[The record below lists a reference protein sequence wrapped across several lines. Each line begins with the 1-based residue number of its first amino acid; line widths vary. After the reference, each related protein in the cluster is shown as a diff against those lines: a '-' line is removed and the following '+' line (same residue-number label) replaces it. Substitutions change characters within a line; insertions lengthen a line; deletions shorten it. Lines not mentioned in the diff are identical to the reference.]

1 MEALPHPPAPKVEE
15 EGEVEEEDS
24 SRVREPLNQAP
35 APLLPTSPN

>member
-15 EGEVEEEDS
+15 VEEEEDS
-24 SRVREPLNQAP
+24 SRVREHLNQAP

>member
-15 EGEVEEEDS
+15 VEEEEEDS
-24 SRVREPLNQAP
+24 SRVREHLNQAP